1 MLRVVNAAL
10 NKCTVQSV
18 NSTLFFFSLK
28 FLAPCL
34 LRELSSLVHMHQHL
48 WCLLLVVYIWSVQI
62 FSKLTLFG
70 VILFK
75 DLSCDKWHK
84 IAYSGM
90 TMLLIL
96 PGTFFPE
103 SRFPNTLN
111 SLILYYTLLQTQ
123 EWYGASGYEKCWS
136 CRRTEQTLW
145 HLAGRIHQ
153 IFRFQLL
160 VSKAANWRSRN
171 I

>member
-1 MLRVVNAAL
+1 MLRVVYAAL
-10 NKCTVQSV
+10 NKCTVQPV

-48 WCLLLVVYIWSVQI
+48 WCLLLVLYIWSVQI

-111 SLILYYTLLQTQ
+111 SLILYYSPFSRLKNDMEQVDMKNAEAVAELNRHCDTLQV
-123 EWYGASGYEKCWS
+123 EYIKS
-136 CRRTEQTLW
+136 
-145 HLAGRIHQ
+145 
-153 IFRFQLL
+153 FDF
-160 VSKAANWRSRN
+160 NF
-171 I
+171 